1 MRKFLHDLC
10 LLQESL
16 RGHCAR
22 LQCLHRH
29 VYSVLPGSFPDLSK
43 VAGPKFPGELNL
55 RLGDLVLVPGGVLQ
69 RIAAAFLGSWLWA
82 RLRQLAAKSLKQLL
96 EFEEGSHFNL
106 AEGCLIALDQLLQ
119 GCEGLSGG
127 DVVTAVP
134 VQGLDLVVLHVVASL
149 LEQVFGQTNSEFS
162 PVPNL

>member
-29 VYSVLPGSFPDLSK
+29 VYSVLPSAFPDLSK

-69 RIAAAFLGSWLWA
+69 GVTPGLTRGGPGTG
-82 RLRQLAAKSLKQLL
+82 LRQLA
-96 EFEEGSHFNL
+96 
-106 AEGCLIALDQLLQ
+106 
-119 GCEGLSGG
+119 
-127 DVVTAVP
+127 T
-134 VQGLDLVVLHVVASL
+134 
-149 LEQVFGQTNSEFS
+149 QTL
-162 PVPNL
+162 P